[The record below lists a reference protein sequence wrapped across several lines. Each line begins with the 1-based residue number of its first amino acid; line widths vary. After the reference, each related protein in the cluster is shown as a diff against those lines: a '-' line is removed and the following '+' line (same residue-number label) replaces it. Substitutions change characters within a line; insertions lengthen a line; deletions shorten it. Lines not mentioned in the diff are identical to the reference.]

1 MSVAAATA
9 APTAEARLRDGG
21 PEAVAAAARAVADRI
36 APRADGAD
44 RDGRFSHANVAEL
57 WREGLGNL
65 ALPAALGGVGAGLQR
80 TAAAVRQVAAGDAS
94 TALVWALHLLQLRLL
109 GDPAVDWPPALRE
122 TIVADTLAGPALINA
137 LRVEPD
143 LGTPARCGVPATRAR
158 RTTAADGAP
167 AWSISGRK
175 LFCTGSAGLRWL
187 AVWAA
192 TGEPGDAP
200 PRAGTFFVPASAP
213 GVRIVETWDH
223 LGLRAT
229 ESHDIVL
236 EDVVVP
242 EHHALGLAP
251 VGADSPL
258 RQGDLAAWN
267 AALLSAVYLGVAD
280 AARDWLAGHLNRRV
294 PSNLGAPLASL
305 PRFQAEV
312 GEIEA
317 ELLAAGAV
325 LAALAA
331 AADGGDRGAR
341 AAAARDAGLT
351 KTVVTRA
358 ALAAVRRAVAAVGN
372 AGLTRANPLQ
382 RHLRDAQCGPV
393 HTPQD
398 DTVLQAAG
406 RAVLASSPT
415 ANPQGH

>member
-1 MSVAAATA
+1 MTVADAPPHAAAV
-9 APTAEARLRDGG
+9 AEAAA
-21 PEAVAAAARAVADRI
+21 AVAARI
-36 APRADGAD
+36 APRADAHD
-44 RDGRFSHANVAEL
+44 RDGRFAHANVDEL
-57 WREGLGNL
+57 WAAGLGSL
-65 ALPAALGGVGAGLQR
+65 TLPAALGGAGADL
-80 TAAAVRQVAAGDAS
+80 TTTTAAVRQVAAGDAS

-109 GDPAVDWPPALRE
+109 GDPATDWPGALRDAL
-122 TIVADTLAGPALINA
+122 VADTLAGPALINA

-143 LGTPARCGVPATRAR
+143 LGTPARGGVPATRATP
-158 RTTAADGAP
+158 TTTADGAP
-167 AWSISGRK
+167 AWSITGHK
-175 LFCTGSAGLRWL
+175 LFCTGSVGLRWL

-192 TGEPGDAP
+192 TDDDRP
-200 PRAGTFFVPASAP
+200 PRAGTFFVGADTP

-229 ESHDIVL
+229 ESHDVL
-236 EDVVVP
+236 LDAVVVP
-242 EHHALGLAP
+242 AHHAVGLAP

-267 AALLSAVYLGVAD
+267 AAVLSAVYLGVAD
-280 AARDWLAGHLNRRV
+280 AARDWLVGHLNRRV
-294 PSNLGAPLASL
+294 PSNLGAPLAGL

-317 ELLAAGAV
+317 ERLTAS
-325 LAALAA
+325 AALTALTP
-331 AADGGDRGAR
+331 AADR
-341 AAAARDAGLT
+341 ADPTAARDAGLT

-358 ALAAVRRAVAAVGN
+358 ALAAVRRAVAVVGN
-372 AGLTRANPLQ
+372 AGLTHANPLQ

-406 RAVLASSPT
+406 RAALALLPT